1 VTADGL
7 GAVPADDADHT
18 ISVVIPVYRGVL
30 SLEALIA
37 ELTPLRSRSITADG
51 HAAVLHEV
59 ILVDDCGPDG
69 SDQVVRRLAEE
80 HEWIRP
86 VWLSRNFGQHAATLA
101 GVTHTSGEW
110 VVTMDEDGQ
119 HDPAG
124 IFTMLDS
131 AMAHRADVVY
141 AKPVNE
147 APHGLLRNTASVLA
161 KESMRW
167 ATGDVRPR
175 DFNSFR
181 LILGTVARSVASYAG
196 PGIYLDV
203 ALGWIAGNVSTAPV
217 RLRGEGDRQSGYRF
231 RSLLSHYW
239 RMVITGG
246 TRLLRLVSVC
256 GLVFAA
262 LGLALAVYLVGLR
275 LFGEVPV
282 PGWTS
287 LAVIF
292 LLGIGA
298 VLLALG
304 IIAEYLGVTVN
315 MAMGRPLFHTV
326 PDRST
331 GPHGR
336 PPAVRK

>member
-1 VTADGL
+1 MTVDGS
-7 GAVPADDADHT
+7 GAMPADTSTHT
-18 ISVVIPVYRGVL
+18 ISVVIPVYRGAL
-30 SLEALIA
+30 SLEAVIE
-37 ELTPLRSRSITADG
+37 ELAPLRSRSITADG
-51 HAAVLHEV
+51 HAAVVHEV

-69 SDQVVRRLAEE
+69 SDQVVRRLADE

-101 GVTHTSGEW
+101 GVADTSGEW

-119 HDPAG
+119 HDPGG
-124 IFTMLDS
+124 IFAMLDS
-131 AMAHRADVVY
+131 AMACRADVVY

-147 APHGLLRNTASVLA
+147 APHGLLRNTASKLA
-161 KESMRW
+161 KESLRW

-181 LILGTVARSVASYAG
+181 LVLGTVARSVASYAG

-203 ALGWIAGNVSTAPV
+203 ALGWIAGTVSTAPV
-217 RLRGEGDRQSGYRF
+217 HLRDEGDRQSGYRF

-246 TRLLRLVSVC
+246 TRLLRLVSIC
-256 GLVFAA
+256 GLIFAS
-262 LGLALAVYLVGLR
+262 LGLALALYLIGLR
-275 LFGEVPV
+275 LFGAVSV

-298 VLLALG
+298 VLFALG

-315 MAMGRPLFHTV
+315 MAMGKPLFLAV
-326 PDRST
+326 PDRNT

-336 PPAVRK
+336 PPVAR